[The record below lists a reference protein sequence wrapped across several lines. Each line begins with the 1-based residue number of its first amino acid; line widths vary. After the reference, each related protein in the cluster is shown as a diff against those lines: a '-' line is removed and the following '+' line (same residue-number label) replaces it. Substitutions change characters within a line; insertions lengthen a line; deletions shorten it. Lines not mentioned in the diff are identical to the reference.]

1 MELFDS
7 FLKLIFDVALIILIG
22 LCVVIGSTTLEMMK
36 KHKFRSFNEFRR
48 MVSKRGVRE
57 IYLAFEYR
65 IPPVYLYDDESDI

>member
-22 LCVVIGSTTLEMMK
+22 LCVVIGSTTLKMK
-36 KHKFRSFNEFRR
+36 KHNFRSFNEFRR

>member
-22 LCVVIGSTTLEMMK
+22 LCVVIGSTTLEMK
-36 KHKFRSFNEFRR
+36 KHKFRPFNEFRR
-48 MVSKRGVRE
+48 MISKRGAKE